1 MVAGKIH
8 IVLKY
13 ARHSMKDFQI
23 LTHLILAT
31 TLYDELCTIIT
42 TPTITK
48 VETVIK
54 ELSNVPKITQFICGR
69 AKV

>member
-13 ARHSMKDFQI
+13 ARHSMKGFQI

-31 TLYDELCTIIT
+31 TLYDETIIT

>member
-31 TLYDELCTIIT
+31 TLYDETIIT